1 MEAIAMSPAVVPF
14 MTATRT
20 RMATIAVPLHRR
32 EVIAICGDSPHKAAE
47 AMRARVREHVK
58 ERSAASATVEMH
70 AEVLL
75 VEHPAWGAVFVVV
88 VADFMVA
95 VEHHTAAVAVVA
107 ITGRLL
113 PSSLD
118 PINLAVMPLGT
129 CVNGENHASKQ

>member
-88 VADFMVA
+88 VDLGVA
-95 VEHHTAAVAVVA
+95 AEHPTVAAAVVA

-113 PSSLD
+113 HSSLD
-118 PINLAVMPLGT
+118 SINLAVMPLGT